1 MYYEGIIVGAAAGAG
16 SGGRLGRRS
25 LHPAPWR
32 PLRLGAARA
41 LGLGYGEGG
50 GYVQSRAVR
59 TGLFTL
65 LLVPKLPGAPASA
78 FARI

>member
-65 LLVPKLPGAPASA
+65 L
-78 FARI
+78 